1 MTEEKKYLKE
11 LGELLRR
18 ANELVSALEAEELPP
33 ELLTE
38 SSREQGKK
46 EEAEPKKESEVSKLL
61 RDLGIPA
68 NIRGYHYIRTGIMLA
83 LKDPEI
89 LHFITKDLYPAIAKE
104 YETTATKVER
114 AIRHAVEKSM
124 VQGDSKL
131 LEEIFSY
138 SYSSKKGKPTN
149 AEYIATLVD
158 YLNIKN

>member
-1 MTEEKKYLKE
+1 MNEK
-11 LGELLRR
+11 
-18 ANELVSALEAEELPP
+18 V
-33 ELLTE
+33 LTE
-38 SSREQGKK
+38 IRLIAESLNRIVNLLEEGESGEILEVEPEK
-46 EEAEPKKESEVSKLL
+46 EIKEKEVSKLL

-68 NIRGYHYIRTGIMLA
+68 NIRGYHYIRTAICLA
-83 LKDPEI
+83 SKDPEI

-104 YETTATKVER
+104 YETTANRVER
-114 AIRHAVEKSM
+114 AIRHAIEKSM
-124 VQGDSKL
+124 TQGYEKM